1 MATLQ
6 DRAAPHADR
15 VKAASALASSKDP
28 SASDTLADALGTTD
42 EKLTEAVLASL
53 RALKAAPVLER
64 RLQSDL
70 PEQTKVRAA
79 VALRHLKEPSS
90 VAPLAAALKDPG
102 SAVRKEAALALAV
115 IGPQAA
121 ETELIA
127 ALADPDGDV
136 RYFAAD
142 ALGAVKTP
150 RARAAISA
158 RIEVEKNPT
167 VQSALGVAGAKQAR

>member
-1 MATLQ
+1 M
-6 DRAAPHADR
+6 
-15 VKAASALASSKDP
+15 
-28 SASDTLADALGTTD
+28 
-42 EKLTEAVLASL
+42 
-53 RALKAAPVLER
+53 
-64 RLQSDL
+64 
-70 PEQTKVRAA
+70 A
-79 VALRHLKEPSS
+79 VAGSPDRGGCNPFRYFDDLRR
-90 VAPLAAALKDPG
+90 VPG
-102 SAVRKEAALALAV
+102 TDTPNLDILGSTHELYWNSAVRKEAALALAV

-121 ETELIA
+121 EPELIG

-167 VQSALGVAGAKQAR
+167 VQSALGVARAKQAR